1 VLLAT
6 LFAPLPARLSYD
18 AQMRFPAPWDR
29 TLRIVTTVAIA
40 AMLAG
45 AALLVFLTASI
56 EAPFATVMV
65 AGIAATIAIAF
76 ALAPRGYALEPGHL
90 RIERPLRA
98 IEIPLASIRAAWTLP
113 DDAFR
118 GALRVAGSGGLFG
131 YYGRFWSKRLGAFR
145 LYATRRTGLVVVDT
159 AADRFVLSPE
169 PPERFLDVLLSR
181 APSASRAPSDAPPR
195 PRPMPR
201 SMKLWLAALV
211 ALVPIAVA
219 AILAAIW
226 AFSPV
231 AARVEGGEIHVARKL
246 ARTVVIPVAD
256 VRRVER
262 VAPQYVRRLRRVGGT
277 SAGAVRYGHF
287 RSPELGDVQLYAWR
301 SDGYVLLDT
310 DDARILVTPDDPDA
324 FVAQVR
330 AAISR

>member
-1 VLLAT
+1 
-6 LFAPLPARLSYD
+6 
-18 AQMRFPAPWDR
+18 MRFPAPWDR
-29 TLRIVTTVAIA
+29 TLRIVTAVAIA

-45 AALLVFLTASI
+45 AALLVLLAASI
-56 EAPFATVMV
+56 EAPFAAVMV
-65 AGIAATIAIAF
+65 AGIAATMAIAF
-76 ALAPRGYALEPGHL
+76 ALAPRGYALQPGSL

-98 IEIPLASIRAAWTLP
+98 IEIPLASIRGAWTLP
-113 DDAFR
+113 DGGLR

-131 YYGRFWSKRLGAFR
+131 YYGRFWSKGLGAFR

-159 AADRFVLSPE
+159 AEERFVLSPE

-195 PRPMPR
+195 PRQMPR
-201 SMKLWLAALV
+201 NVKVWLVALV

-219 AILAAIW
+219 TIFAAIW

-231 AARVEGGEIHVARKL
+231 AAQVEGGEVRIERKL
-246 ARTVVIPVAD
+246 APAVVIPVVE

-277 SAGAVRYGHF
+277 AAGAVRYGHF

-310 DDARILVTPDDPDA
+310 DEARILVTPDDPDA

-330 AAISR
+330 AGISR